1 MNKMP
6 SFANP
11 ANLVIADDP
20 PKVTKVLELDALRYL
35 QMVYR
40 GQIEAEGPRMRAAMA
55 CLPFETPKL
64 SVVAS
69 INDPSAFA
77 ERLERAIQRSG
88 VRPLMIEHDPT
99 RREIAAPQADVTGP
113 MVGTDRKMRRL

>member
-1 MNKMP
+1 MTETIHN
-6 SFANP
+6 
-11 ANLVIADDP
+11 
-20 PKVTKVLELDALRYL
+20 VLDR
-35 QMVYR
+35 
-40 GQIEAEGPRMRAAMA
+40 IEAEAVTEVAPEATSLDLLQAVYRNPDVPLSVRMRAASMA
-55 CLPFETPKL
+55 IPYEYPKL